1 MVASLPM
8 TTSDD
13 DAGLVARAALRL
25 TAWTERWIPDAFIFA
40 LLATIIVFVAAVVW
54 TPSSA
59 GQVVDAWGG
68 GFWDLIPFT
77 LQMSLIIITGHV
89 LATSAPMRA
98 AIRAIAGWPKTPKS
112 AVALV
117 TFFALFTSWFNWGFS
132 LIFSAV
138 LAKAVARRVEGVDYR
153 ALAAASMLGLGS
165 IWAQGLSGSA
175 ALQMATPGALQPR
188 IRDIVAADGLV
199 PGGMIPFEH
208 TIFLWQSLTSVV
220 IEIVIVVAV
229 MWLATPPAAKA
240 KTAKMLGVDLDEPFD
255 SAADASVGRVAQG
268 ALLPPGARLE
278 HSPVLNVLIV
288 LMGAAFLFRY
298 FDRAAD
304 PINALSVN
312 IINFAFLILGVL
324 LHRTPARLMHAVSA
338 ATPAVWGVILQFPFY
353 AGIAAI
359 ITTTHLNERLANAFV
374 SISTPHSFP
383 AVVAIYSAVLGV
395 FVPSGGSKWVIEAPY
410 VMAAAHELKV
420 HLGWVVASYDLGEAI
435 ANLLQ
440 PFWMLPTLGML
451 GLRARDVMGYTF
463 IVALVLTPVVILLV
477 TLLGATLPYPL

>member
-1 MVASLPM
+1 MDKP
-8 TTSDD
+8 
-13 DAGLVARAALRL
+13 GLIARAALRL

-40 LLATIIVFVAAVVW
+40 LLATLIVFVAALIW
-54 TPSSA
+54 TPSSP

-89 LATSAPMRA
+89 LATSAPMGA
-98 AIRAIAGWPKTPKS
+98 AIRAIAGWPKTPKA

-153 ALAAASMLGLGS
+153 ALGAASLLGIGS

-175 ALQMATPGALQPR
+175 ALQMATPGALQPQ
-188 IRDIVAADGLV
+188 IRDIVAANGIV

-208 TIFLWQSLTSVV
+208 TIFLWQSFASVI
-220 IEIVIVVAV
+220 IEIIIVVAV
-229 MWLATPPAAKA
+229 MWLATPPASKA
-240 KTAKMLGVDLDEPFD
+240 KTAAMLGVDLGADEGGSP
-255 SAADASVGRVAQG
+255 SARPQVPS
-268 ALLPPGARLE
+268 PGQWLE
-278 HSPVLNVLIV
+278 HSPILNVLIAA
-288 LMGAAFLFRY
+288 MGAAFLFRY
-298 FDRAAD
+298 FGRAAD

-312 IINFAFLILGVL
+312 IINFSFLMIGIL

-359 ITTTHLNERLANAFV
+359 ITATHLNERLANAFV
-374 SISTPHSFP
+374 SISTPYSFP